1 MRRIIIISFVI
12 ILSLTT
18 FIYLLIKDNGND
30 STVNITS
37 ANEIQRGTISTDF
50 NQNKFIYGEEEN
62 LLKEIGECD
71 PMAET
76 DRDPLRPACSP
87 RFFRFFPLD
96 NNATLKNGFILM
108 VKATVKGAET
118 RKVKIYQREKGT
130 LVLVNGFNGYLIERR
145 IGKSKYD
152 DLVIRFGNR
161 IGNTLHH
168 YNCVYKWNNG
178 KYQFDSCEDIDDR
191 RVKKEFKD
199 SMNLEIKTMLEQE
212 HYLF

>member
-1 MRRIIIISFVI
+1 MRRNLIISFVA
-12 ILSLTT
+12 ILALVTL
-18 FIYLLIKDNGND
+18 IYLLTRDGGND
-30 STVNITS
+30 ATANITS
-37 ANEIQRGTISTDF
+37 SNEIQRGLISTDF

-71 PMAET
+71 SIAEA
-76 DRDPLRPACSP
+76 DRDPLHPACSP

-108 VKATVKGAET
+108 VKATVRGAET
-118 RKVKIYQREKGT
+118 RKVKIFQRENGV
-130 LVLVNGFNGYLIERR
+130 LVLLNGFNGYLIERR
-145 IGKSKYD
+145 IGKTKYD

-168 YNCVYKWNNG
+168 YNCVYKWSNG